1 MGKSYGMR
9 ISVKLFSILREG
21 RNPEETHE
29 IRSGATVSEVVT
41 ELGIAEDQPLI
52 IFVNGRHAQ
61 MDTPLNE
68 GDRLAVFPPIA
79 GG

>member
-1 MGKSYGMR
+1 MR
-9 ISVKLFSILREG
+9 ITVKLFSILREG
-21 RNPEETHE
+21 RNPEEIHKT
-29 IRSGATVSEVVT
+29 RSSATVGDVVT
-41 ELGIAEDQPLI
+41 ELGIPEDQPLI
-52 IFVNGRHAQ
+52 TFVNGRHAH